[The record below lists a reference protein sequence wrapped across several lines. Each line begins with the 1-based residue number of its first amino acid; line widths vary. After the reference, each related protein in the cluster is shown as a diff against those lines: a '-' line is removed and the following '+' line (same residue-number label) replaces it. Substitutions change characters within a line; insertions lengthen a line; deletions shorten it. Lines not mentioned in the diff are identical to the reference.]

1 MEMWY
6 NDTVGGDWCWLPTT
20 QRTAN
25 ANIALLRVGLVMTLD
40 DREKLGPA
48 EALLLEAADNRVA
61 YNGTPAEEVGAA
73 LLAQAREKL
82 PEPELGTGGELIQ
95 QRGASGYLSYTLD
108 YPDFI
113 AADASAQ
120 RMHLAAEA
128 GALALGVDTA
138 DTIQA
143 QNSAERMLSHQLGAA
158 HAGAMKLMGQMT
170 NMMML
175 QDKAIRTDDSANV
188 RVTRLAGAASR
199 LMVAYQQGLVT
210 LDRLRAGG
218 KQTIIVQHV
227 QVNVGGQAV
236 VAGKV
241 KPGAKGGGR
250 GVTASR
256 SRPNGRKN
264 SGGGGKGQ
272 K

>member
-1 MEMWY
+1 
-6 NDTVGGDWCWLPTT
+6 
-20 QRTAN
+20 
-25 ANIALLRVGLVMTLD
+25 MTLD

-48 EALLLEAADNRVA
+48 EALLLEAADSRVA
-61 YNGTPAEEVGAA
+61 YHGTSADEVGAA

-82 PEPELGTGGELIQ
+82 PDPERGTGGELIQ
-95 QRGASGYLSYTLD
+95 QRGASSYLHNTLD

-120 RMHLAAEA
+120 RMHLAADA

-143 QNSAERMLSHQLGAA
+143 QNSAERMLSHQLAAA
-158 HAGAMKLMGQMT
+158 HAGAMKLMGQLT
-170 NMMML
+170 NMMMM
-175 QDKAIRTDDSANV
+175 QNNAMRTDDGANL

-227 QVNVGGQAV
+227 QVNEGGQAV

-250 GVTASR
+250 GVAASG
-256 SRPNGRKN
+256 SRPAGRKN
-264 SGGGGKGQ
+264 SERGGKGQ